1 MKVAAQTRPRLA
13 DRPAEKPTDQVKTEL
28 LDKDRTIPLAS
39 LLRFLYQCYEDS
51 QDIQKERAR
60 GRER

>member
-1 MKVAAQTRPRLA
+1 MKVAAQTRLRPA
-13 DRPAEKPTDQVKTEL
+13 DRPAEKHTDQAETEL
-28 LDKDRTIPLAS
+28 LDKARTIPLAS
-39 LLRFLYQCYEDS
+39 LLRFLYQCCEDA